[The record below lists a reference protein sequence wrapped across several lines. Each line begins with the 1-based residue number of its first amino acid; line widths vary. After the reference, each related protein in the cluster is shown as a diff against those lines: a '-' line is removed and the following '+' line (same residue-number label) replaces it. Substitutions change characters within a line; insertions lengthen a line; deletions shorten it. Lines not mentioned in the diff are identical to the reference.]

1 MRLFVAVPLP
11 DPLAA
16 LLGAAAA
23 AIAPDGVRPVRRESL
38 HVTVHFLDE
47 VDAGAV
53 PALAGALTTAC
64 AGRAPFALRF
74 EAIAPAPPRRPRMLW
89 ACAAPSADYAAL
101 ALAVCG
107 AAAPAAPR
115 ARPVRPSNPHV
126 TLARAR
132 GGGRVRWP
140 EPVRLDGGE
149 LPVEACTLMRSELGP
164 GGSRYTP
171 VAALPLGASAAR
183 RR

>member
-23 AIAPDGVRPVRRESL
+23 AAAPDGVRATRRESL

-47 VDAGAV
+47 VDPAAV
-53 PALAGALTTAC
+53 QALERSLASAC
-64 AGRAPFALRF
+64 AGRDPFVLRF
-74 EAIAPAPPRRPRMLW
+74 ETIAPAPPHRPRMLW
-89 ACAAPSADYAAL
+89 GCAAPSADYAAL
-101 ALAVCG
+101 ALAVRG
-107 AAAPAAPR
+107 AAAASAPR
-115 ARPVRPSNPHV
+115 AGPVRTSHPHV

-132 GGGRVRWP
+132 GGRVRWP
-140 EPVRLDGGE
+140 DPIPVGGAE
-149 LPVEACTLMRSELGP
+149 LPVAACALMRSELGP
-164 GGSRYTP
+164 GGSRYT
-171 VAALPLGASAAR
+171 ALATLPLGAQADR

>member
-1 MRLFVAVPLP
+1 MRLFVAVLLP

-23 AIAPDGVRPVRRESL
+23 AVVPDGVRLTRRESL

-47 VDAGAV
+47 VDAAAV
-53 PALAGALTTAC
+53 PALERALTAAC
-64 AGRAPFALRF
+64 AGHDAFGLRF
-74 EAIAPAPPRRPRMLW
+74 DTIAPAPPRRPRMLW
-89 ACAAPSADYAAL
+89 ACASPAPAYAGL

-107 AAAPAAPR
+107 AATAAAPP
-115 ARPVRPSNPHV
+115 ARPVRTAHPHV

-132 GGGRVRWP
+132 GAGRVRWP
-140 EPVRLDGGE
+140 DPVHVDAAD
-149 LPVEACTLMRSELGP
+149 LPVGACALMRSELGP
-164 GGSRYTP
+164 GGPRYTEL
-171 VAALPLGASAAR
+171 ASLPLR